1 MSNLNKFSKV
11 ITNNISN
18 GAARS
23 MLYSLKMKP
32 SDFNKGIVGIGTM
45 FYESNPCNNH
55 LHKVAKIVKQN
66 INRPNNKLKSFIF
79 NTIGVSDGMSMG
91 TSGMNYS
98 LPSREII
105 ADSIECFTQAHH
117 YDGLICIP
125 GCDKNLPG
133 SLIGLIRIN
142 RPSFIIYGGSIR
154 PGNFQNKDVD
164 IVNAFQSYGELQ
176 NNKITMQQREQLLQ
190 ACCQGS
196 GACGGMYTA
205 NTMAVAIEA
214 MGMALPYSSSNLA
227 LSVEKKKE
235 CQQSYKTLLN
245 LIEQDIKPAD
255 IITRESLVNAI
266 KTIIVFGGST
276 NAILHLLA
284 IARTANIPLNLLD
297 FNNIGKT
304 TPVIS
309 NMKPHGKYL
318 MKDIFEMG
326 GTPLIMKYMLEQE
339 LLDGNCLTITGK
351 TLEENLK
358 NISTNCLKYH
368 REIFDPNNPIKSSSH
383 LKIFFGNLA
392 PKGAVGKITGKE
404 GNYFKGVALVF
415 ESETDFISHFENNV
429 KLYHATKSENSKF
442 VVVIRNQG
450 PKGGP
455 GMPEMLKP
463 TSLIAGAELQNNI
476 AFITDGRFSGGSH
489 GFIIGHI
496 TPEAYTNG
504 PISIIKNGDQIEIDA
519 INNCIN
525 LCLDS
530 EEIYNRKKL
539 NQDVNSKKK
548 YINELTTDK
557 CYLHFSENNGML
569 KKYQKNV
576 MDASHGCITI

>member
-1 MSNLNKFSKV
+1 MATSRLNKFSQV

-18 GAARS
+18 GAARA

-32 SDFNKGIVGIGTM
+32 HDFNKGLVGIGSM
-45 FYESNPCNNH
+45 AYESNPCNNH
-55 LHKVAKIVKQN
+55 LHKVAKTVKQN
-66 INRPNNKLKSFIF
+66 INKPNNKLKSFIF

-105 ADSIECFTQAHH
+105 ADSIECFIKAHH
-117 YDGLICIP
+117 YDGIVCIP

-133 SLIGLIRIN
+133 SLMGLIRIN
-142 RPSFIIYGGSIR
+142 RPAFIIYGGSIR
-154 PGNFQNKDVD
+154 PGKFQNKDVD

-176 NNKITMQQREQLLQ
+176 NNKITSQQREELLQ
-190 ACCQGS
+190 TCCQGS

-214 MGMALPYSSSNLA
+214 MGMSLPYSSSNLA
-227 LSVEKKKE
+227 LSVDKTNE
-235 CQQSYKTLLN
+235 CQQSYDTLLN
-245 LIEQDIKPAD
+245 LIQQDIKPSD
-255 IITRESLVNAI
+255 IITRESMINAI
-266 KTIIVFGGST
+266 KTIIIFGGST

-284 IARTANIPLNLLD
+284 IARTANIQLNLID

-339 LLDGNCLTITGK
+339 LLDGECLTITGK
-351 TLEENLK
+351 TLKENLK
-358 NISTNCLKYH
+358 DISTDCLKYH
-368 REIFDPNNPIKSSSH
+368 REIFNPSNPIKSSSH

-404 GNYFKGVALVF
+404 GDYFKGVALVF
-415 ESETDFISHFENNV
+415 ESESEFISHFENNTE
-429 KLYHATKSENSKF
+429 LYHSIKLANSKY

-450 PKGGP
+450 PRGGP

-496 TPEAYTNG
+496 TPEAYNNG
-504 PISIIKNGDQIEIDA
+504 PISFVKNGDQIEIDA
-519 INNCIN
+519 INNNIN
-525 LCLDS
+525 LCV
-530 EEIYNRKKL
+530 EPKTIYKRKQTYQHK
-539 NQDVNSKKK
+539 NHIDEMT
-548 YINELTTDK
+548 IDK
-557 CYLHFSENNGML
+557 CYYKLSEQNSVL

-576 MDASHGCITI
+576 LDASHGCITI